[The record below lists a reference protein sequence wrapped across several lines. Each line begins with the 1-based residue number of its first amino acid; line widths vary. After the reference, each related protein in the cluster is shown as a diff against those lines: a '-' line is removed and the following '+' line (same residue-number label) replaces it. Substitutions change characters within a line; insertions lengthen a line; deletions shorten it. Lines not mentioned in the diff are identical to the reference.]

1 MRRDHDGLALPG
13 ECLAQIQDIERV
25 LDIEVRRRLV
35 QQNKFRF
42 DDQTSCDKDALTFP
56 YRIAW

>member
-1 MRRDHDGLALPG
+1 MRRDHDRLALPG
-13 ECLAQIQDIERV
+13 ERLAQIQDVERM

-42 DDQTSCDKDALTFP
+42 DD
-56 YRIAW
+56 